1 MLNDMMGLIKEH
13 DMDNICYEFKHS
25 IRTFINQLIWT
36 VSGAAWYA
44 IYSSAGA
51 ICSICTRLLKY
62 CTDGQLINK
71 MEGNGYASYTKSI
84 QLTFHTMHLTQEIWP
99 VSMASGVVR

>member
-1 MLNDMMGLIKEH
+1 MSLNTPLEPLLISSSGQYLVLH
-13 DMDNICYEFKHS
+13 GTQF
-25 IRTFINQLIWT
+25 T
-36 VSGAAWYA
+36 VVLVQ
-44 IYSSAGA
+44 SAP
-51 ICSICTRLLKY
+51 SVPDFLKY